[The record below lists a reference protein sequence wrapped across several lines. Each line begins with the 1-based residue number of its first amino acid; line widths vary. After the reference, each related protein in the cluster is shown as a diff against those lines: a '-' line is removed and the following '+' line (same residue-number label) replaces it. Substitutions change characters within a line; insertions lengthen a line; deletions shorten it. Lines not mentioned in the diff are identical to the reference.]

1 MTELE
6 LSLAKYN
13 KKRDFAKSHEPKGKL
28 NRRSKDKRLKS
39 FVVQKHDAS
48 RLHYDFRV
56 EYESGVLISWAVPK
70 GPSMDPSKKRL
81 AIKVEDHPLDYLN
94 FEGVIPPGNYGAGT
108 VIVWD
113 IGTYGTKD
121 SISKQ
126 LQKWEDL
133 IKIGRKKAKRWIH
146 LN

>member
-1 MTELE
+1 
-6 LSLAKYN
+6 
-13 KKRDFAKSHEPKGKL
+13 
-28 NRRSKDKRLKS
+28 
-39 FVVQKHDAS
+39 
-48 RLHYDFRV
+48 
-56 EYESGVLISWAVPK
+56 
-70 GPSMDPSKKRL
+70 MDPSKKRL

-126 LQKWEDL
+126 LQNG
-133 IKIGRKKAKRWIH
+133 KISLKLEGKS
-146 LN
+146 

>member
-13 KKRDFAKSHEPKGKL
+13 KKRDFAKTHEPKGKL

-56 EYESGVLISWAVPK
+56 ESESGVLISWAVPK

-81 AIKVEDHPLDYLN
+81 AIKVE
-94 FEGVIPPGNYGAGT
+94 EPPFR
-108 VIVWD
+108 
-113 IGTYGTKD
+113 
-121 SISKQ
+121 
-126 LQKWEDL
+126 LLEF
-133 IKIGRKKAKRWIH
+133 
-146 LN
+146 